1 MTDCLG
7 LSSRWFHH
15 VEWIVFFLASRQGGP
30 GLIYLYIYIRKTEYV
45 QGIYK
50 SLKLK
55 RKAGVSVACVVPVL

>member
-1 MTDCLG
+1 VLY
-7 LSSRWFHH
+7 
-15 VEWIVFFLASRQGGP
+15 I
-30 GLIYLYIYIRKTEYV
+30 YIYIRKTEYG